1 MTAMTR
7 AATAMV
13 RVFTKDSDLSCSP
26 SGKRC
31 HRVPRSRPSQTAY
44 ADAPRVREHGVG

>member
-13 RVFTKDSDLSCSP
+13 RVFTKDSDLSCSL
-26 SGKRC
+26 SGMRC
-31 HRVPRSRPSQTAY
+31 HRVPRSRPSQTPY
-44 ADAPRVREHGVG
+44 ADGPRVRECGVG